1 MTETETETETDQK
14 CVIVCRGC
22 SFEDDPLVMPFGSK
36 TARDEWEAAHA
47 GGAGHT
53 FFFRLDGWPRPAEVK
68 LAMIYQDKL
77 LGRPSEG
84 HR

>member
-1 MTETETETETDQK
+1 VTVTEQK
-14 CVIVCRGC
+14 CITVCRGC
-22 SFEDDPLVMPFGSK
+22 SFEDDVVPFVMPFATK
-36 TARDEWEAAHA
+36 ADRDGWEASHA

-53 FFFRLDGWPRPAEVK
+53 FFFRLDGWPVPAEVK
-68 LAMIYQDKL
+68 LAMIVQDKL